1 MGFPDWT
8 IELIMKCISSV
19 SYEILINGIPSQKI
33 LPRCGLRQ
41 GDPLSPYIFVICTE
55 VLSQCLRKEE
65 RLGTIKGVQ
74 ICRGSQAISHLF
86 FADDSIFFLEGK
98 SSSSCSTLAST
109 ISNYCRASGQ
119 RINEAKSAI
128 IISPSSS
135 LSFAQDCFK
144 IFRVSPTAEMGKY
157 LGLPT
162 AIGISEYGKS
172 KRDIFN
178 FLIDNVKKRTS
189 SWNGLLLSSAGRL
202 SLISSILSSLS
213 TYFLSVF
220 KMPVSVT
227 SKIDSLLS
235 QFWWRGSRTSK
246 GISWCSKLFLSQPKG
261 LGGLGI
267 RNTRCFNQALL
278 AKIGWNMLRDPSS
291 LISRTIGV
299 QLGLDWNNCVNR
311 VETVKS
317 KDSWICKGILW
328 GAKTFTKHIAWM
340 VGSESSLNVWTS
352 PWVDGLIPIPK
363 HYDLLLV
370 EPSLSK
376 LRVKDLISNST
387 WNVDM
392 VMCFFEDSFIAKIL
406 AIPLSKEN
414 KEDFAFYKESKNG
427 NYYVKKGYFDVW
439 HDLWNSK
446 ASVKDLS
453 RISSGCRA
461 FIKKWLWHLPGPK
474 KWIILHWKIL
484 TQTLSV
490 GRELEKRGIGDG
502 FLCRLCDRQCVES
515 LEHLFRDCEFVS
527 RLWSANHLGIN
538 ASSGS
543 NISIQEWVINWLS
556 LLSRK
561 KNSIDGVISFMCTI
575 WTIWVTRN
583 THVYSNEPLSP
594 SGSIRLYEHELSLM
608 IYAEKERADSRKD
621 LNNICLSDDDDFN
634 LKVLHNGNT
643 FPLIGPDLGDNHYLI
658 YTDAAWRSNF
668 STGLGWVVKDS
679 NDFEHS
685 VSENLKSNCYAQS
698 ASQAEALA
706 ILEALNWAKR
716 HQLLHVC
723 VYSDCLQVVA
733 QLLGFTPVNIDTKVI
748 VSDILKVGC
757 YFHCLSFCYAPRS
770 CNKMA
775 HRLAQRAIN
784 M

>member
-1 MGFPDWT
+1 MGIRDLGGIWTFNENDIRNLFVNSFVKLYKAEKDIESFDDFMQCESTIFESISTSLSPDDFDHLNKQFCAKEVRKAVFQLCPLNHHDSMIVTKCISNRLSKVMPKLVGEFQNAFVPGRNISDNILIANELFRKISSSKFGKYGKMAFKADMSKAYDRLNWHFIRATLVKMRFPDWT
-8 IELIMKCISSV
+8 IKLIMKCIYSV

-33 LPRCGLRQ
+33 IPWCGLRQ

-65 RLGTIKGVQ
+65 RLGTIKGIQ
-74 ICRGSQAISHLF
+74 IFRGSQAISHLF

-109 ISNYCRASGQ
+109 ISNYCRGSGK
-119 RINEAKSAI
+119 RINEAKCAI

-157 LGLPT
+157 LEFPT
-162 AIGISEYGKS
+162 DIGISEYGKS

-178 FLIDNVKKRTS
+178 FLIDNVKKRMS

-220 KMPVSVT
+220 KMP
-227 SKIDSLLS
+227 DLGRL
-235 QFWWRGSRTSK
+235 RGSRTSK
-246 GISWCSKLFLSQPKG
+246 SISWRSKLFLNQPKG

-278 AKIGWNMLRDPSS
+278 AKIGWNMLHDPSS

-299 QLGLDWNNCVNR
+299 QLGLDWTNCINC

-340 VGSESSLNVWTS
+340 VDSESSTL
-352 PWVDGLIPIPK
+352 
-363 HYDLLLV
+363 
-370 EPSLSK
+370 
-376 LRVKDLISNST
+376 
-387 WNVDM
+387 
-392 VMCFFEDSFIAKIL
+392 
-406 AIPLSKEN
+406 
-414 KEDFAFYKESKNG
+414 
-427 NYYVKKGYFDVW
+427 
-439 HDLWNSK
+439 

-474 KWIILHWKIL
+474 RWIILLWKIL

-490 GRELEKRGIGDG
+490 ARELEKRGIGDG
-502 FLCRLCDRQCVES
+502 FFCRLCDRQCVES
-515 LEHLFRDCEFVS
+515 LEHLFRDYEFVS

-538 ASSGS
+538 ANSVS
-543 NISIQEWVINWLS
+543 NISIQEWIINWLS

-561 KNSIDGVISFMCTI
+561 ENSIDGVISFMCTI

-594 SGSIRLYEHELSLM
+594 SRSIHLYEHELSLM

-621 LNNICLSDDDDFN
+621 LNNTCLLDDDDFN

-643 FPLIGPDLGDNHYLI
+643 FPLIGPDLCENHYLI
-658 YTDAAWRSNF
+658 YTDA
-668 STGLGWVVKDS
+668 V
-679 NDFEHS
+679 
-685 VSENLKSNCYAQS
+685 
-698 ASQAEALA
+698 
-706 ILEALNWAKR
+706 
-716 HQLLHVC
+716 
-723 VYSDCLQVVA
+723 
-733 QLLGFTPVNIDTKVI
+733 
-748 VSDILKVGC
+748 
-757 YFHCLSFCYAPRS
+757 
-770 CNKMA
+770 
-775 HRLAQRAIN
+775 
-784 M
+784 